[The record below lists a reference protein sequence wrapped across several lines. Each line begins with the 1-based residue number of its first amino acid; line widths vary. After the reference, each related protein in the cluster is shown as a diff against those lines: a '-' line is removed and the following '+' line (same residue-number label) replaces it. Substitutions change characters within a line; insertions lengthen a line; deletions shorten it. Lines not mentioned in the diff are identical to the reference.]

1 MSGSTENTA
10 HSASE
15 RPGAPDRL
23 INLGTARRM
32 LALVGRV
39 VGDLLQGRRRLAE
52 LRPEQDRLDRL
63 RRTLAWPERS
73 RRYQLREEIA
83 AAEQQVQDARAEL
96 TVLGVAIIDAAEG
109 RVGFPTVVNGR
120 TAFFSWKPGEEGLG
134 FWHFEGETGRRQIPA
149 SWAKSADI
157 SLSRKA

>member
-1 MSGSTENTA
+1 MSGSTGNTA

-15 RPGAPDRL
+15 KPGAADRL

-32 LALVGRV
+32 LPLVGRV
-39 VGDLLQGRRRLAE
+39 VNDLLQGERRLDL

-83 AAEQQVQDARAEL
+83 AVEHQVQEARAEL
-96 TVLGVAIIDAAEG
+96 TGLGVTVIDAAAG
-109 RVGFPTVVNGR
+109 QVGFPTVVNG
-120 TAFFSWKPGEEGLG
+120 
-134 FWHFEGETGRRQIPA
+134 
-149 SWAKSADI
+149 
-157 SLSRKA
+157 